1 MAGESSETGTPET
14 GAPLRQRVAVA
25 VTQELVHITFPAGL
39 ADGIAVRELYE
50 VSVPSFG
57 QHHVRMVVD
66 LTGTRYVPSGM
77 MGMLITIKKKVASAG
92 GQMHVVIP
100 DPLVRDSFLAMGL
113 NRILSL
119 HALVEEATANFK
131 D

>member
-1 MAGESSETGTPET
+1 MGSETSETGTPER
-14 GAPLRQRVAVA
+14 LRVA
-25 VTQELVHITFPAGL
+25 VTQSEDLVHITFPAGL

-57 QHHVRMVVD
+57 LHHVRMVVD
-66 LTGTRYVPSGM
+66 LTGTRFVPSGM

-100 DPLVRDSFLAMGL
+100 DPLVRESFHTMGL
-113 NRILSL
+113 GRILSL
-119 HALVEEATANFK
+119 HALMEDAAAHFK
-131 D
+131 E